1 MPQKLSASGE
11 LPESNYMTL
20 DKIPQIPDDPV
31 LRKIQ
36 QLGKKIPTV
45 PADLPEPS
53 LSENAWYIGRTRYAM
68 RDEQG
73 EPAETA
79 KQMFWRIAYNIATAD
94 RYYIKGQG
102 GKSTKGQSKETE
114 DEREKVEALHI
125 KTARQFYRLLASQQ
139 FIANTPTMVN
149 AGKKNQQLSAC
160 FVLPVEDSLEGI
172 LKTGHDMAMI
182 HKTGGG
188 TGFSFSRLRPKDDI
202 IGTSRGKTTGPVQF
216 MQMYNDMTS
225 SIRQGG
231 VRRGANMGI
240 LHYTHPDVLLF
251 AIYKVEEF
259 SLTNFNISV
268 TVDEAFFEQVKKDAK
283 HLPDNYEKEFDFDSF
298 VDEVKEAHRT
308 RDVDLKLVMLDKL
321 VKQLREWAKEENADR
336 GYELVNPRTGEVAGR
351 LNAKK
356 VYDLITRLAHNYGD
370 PGMIIMD
377 RINSSRANPT
387 PQLGMIEATNPCGEQ
402 PLLPYDA
409 CTLGSINLSKFVT
422 TGPSGRKEWDYDAL
436 KKAVHQSIHFLD
448 NVLDMNEYPLDEVR
462 RMTRAIR
469 RIGLGIMGFADALL
483 DMQIGY
489 NSPEGIH
496 AAEEVMRFVQK
507 EADNASVDLAKT
519 RGIFPAFEGSYYDK
533 PDEIRPRNGAR
544 TTIAPTGTISM
555 LADCS
560 SGCEPLFALTYAKNT
575 IEGKRI
581 FQTSPYFVQ
590 ALKDRGL
597 YSDDL
602 LEKIQNNGGSVQ
614 GLDEIPDELKKV
626 FVVAGDIT
634 PSEHIKIQAA
644 FQRYVDNA
652 ISKTINFPTS
662 ATVQDV
668 RDAYWQAY
676 ETGCKGITIYRDG
689 SREKQILETKKEKSY
704 YDKLADKTGA
714 PAPQVPV
721 SGPAPQVYAAST
733 IVAEESGKQA
743 PIVLRSRP
751 HVLTGKSYKMATPV
765 GSAYVTINED
775 EHGNIFELFVNIGHA
790 GSDIMADAEAMGRLI
805 TLAFRIPSLYSSDRI
820 AQNVSESL
828 AGIGGSSSA
837 GFGQQRVRSL
847 ADAVARVIREHEA
860 TKRLVKQHAEEV
872 AKRLQ
877 EETAATGL
885 NHAATTNG
893 HTNGKSNGHTNGVP
907 VTPSV
912 ESAEVAASLQLGAS
926 QMSMDKMLVSNSPA
940 PVASAKSTADFCPDC
955 GLATLRFVEGCQKCE
970 NCGFSKC

>member
-1 MPQKLSASGE
+1 MPDTHNASSVGAT
-11 LPESNYMTL
+11 YMTT
-20 DKIPQIPDDPV
+20 DRIPQIPDDPA

-68 RDEQG
+68 RDENG
-73 EPAETA
+73 EPVETA

-94 RYYIKGQG
+94 RYYLKPEVENGKRAIKE
-102 GKSTKGQSKETE
+102 SEE
-114 DEREKVEALHI
+114 DREKAEALHI

-149 AGKKNQQLSAC
+149 AGKENQQLSAC

-172 LKTGHDMAMI
+172 LKTSHDMAMI
-182 HKTGGG
+182 HKSGGG

-202 IGTSRGKTTGPVQF
+202 IQSSRGKTTGPVQF

-268 TVDEAFFEQVKKDAK
+268 TVDEAFFEQVKADAK
-283 HLPDNYEKEFDFDSF
+283 HLPEGYESEFDFEGF
-298 VDEVKEAHRT
+298 VEEVKEAHRT
-308 RDVDLKLVMLDKL
+308 RDVDLKLVLLDGL
-321 VKQLREWAKEENADR
+321 VKRLQEWCKETDTTR
-336 GYELVNPRTGEVAGR
+336 GYELVNPRTGEVVGR

-356 VYDLITRLAHNYGD
+356 LYDLITRLAHNYGD
-370 PGMIIMD
+370 PGMIMMD
-377 RINSSRANPT
+377 RINNSRANPT

-409 CTLGSINLSKFVT
+409 CTLGSINLAKFVKP
-422 TGPSGRKEWDYDAL
+422 GPSGRNEWDFDGL

-483 DMQIGY
+483 AMNIGY
-489 NSPEGIH
+489 NSAEGIH

-507 EADNASVDLAKT
+507 EADNASIDLAKS
-519 RGIFPAFEGSYYDK
+519 RGAFPAFEGSYYDK
-533 PDEIRPRNGAR
+533 PGEIKPRNGAR

-581 FQTSPYFVQ
+581 FQTSPYFVA
-590 ALKDRGL
+590 ALKERGL
-597 YSDDL
+597 YSEDL
-602 LEKIQNNGGSVQ
+602 LEKIQKNGGSVQ
-614 GLDEIPDELKKV
+614 GLDEIPGDLQKV

-652 ISKTINFPTS
+652 ISKTINFPNS

-704 YDKLADKTGA
+704 YDKLAGGA
-714 PAPQVPV
+714 GASAGKEVPTAVTPSVFAATTAVPEADAQVPI
-721 SGPAPQVYAAST
+721 A
-733 IVAEESGKQA
+733 
-743 PIVLRSRP
+743 LRPRP

-765 GSAYVTINED
+765 GSAFITINED
-775 EHGNIFELFVNIGHA
+775 EHGNIFELFINIGHA

-820 AQNVSESL
+820 AQNVAESL
-828 AGIGGSSSA
+828 AGIGGASSA

-847 ADAVARVIREHEA
+847 ADAVARVLREHEA
-860 TKRLVKQHAEEV
+860 TKRLVKQHAEEL
-872 AKRLQ
+872 AKKLTLEGQ
-877 EETAATGL
+877 ADSSDK
-885 NHAATTNG
+885 TNT
-893 HTNGKSNGHTNGVP
+893 HTNGLSNGHAT
-907 VTPSV
+907 
-912 ESAEVAASLQLGAS
+912 VAPLTDVATALQIGAS
-926 QMSMDKMLVSNSPA
+926 QMSMDKVLATAAPA
-940 PVASAKSTADFCPDC
+940 PSNADFCPDC